1 MHHIAHL
8 VYITHNDGLP
18 SDGLQRQDD
27 NQMMDIIIGWWMAG
41 AQCGMSDGDLV
52 RNMVVGEE
60 DAHTTPSTAT
70 VCRATAAG
78 ISAAPKQSHEGG
90 VSAG

>member
-1 MHHIAHL
+1 MHHISHL

-27 NQMMDIIIGWWMAG
+27 NQIMAIIIGWLIAG
-41 AQCGMSDGDLV
+41 VQCGMSDGDLV

-60 DAHTTPSTAT
+60 DAHKMHNNGSWHQRCTETITHGRSVGRLVVA
-70 VCRATAAG
+70 
-78 ISAAPKQSHEGG
+78 
-90 VSAG
+90 